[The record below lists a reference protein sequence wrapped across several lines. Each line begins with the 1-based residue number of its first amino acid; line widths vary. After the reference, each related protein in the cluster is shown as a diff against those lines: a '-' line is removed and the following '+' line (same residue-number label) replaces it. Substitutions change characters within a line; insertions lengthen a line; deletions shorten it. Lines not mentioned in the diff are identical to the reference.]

1 MKKHSKTCCLSSAL
15 FLILSLSA
23 IPTHAVTLSAFSEN
37 FEGTL
42 GAWTDANPSSPQ
54 SAIVV
59 DPLRAGNHVLNF
71 TTLGSGGSIY
81 TTDTIAST
89 GLFTVSFEYLGLARS
104 GSVAGDIGG
113 FFGVS
118 QAFPGNHYWV
128 AGTIDGYAPIN
139 LIDDN
144 TWHTY
149 TLTFSSPI
157 GQTVHLMY
165 EDFVGSGGV
174 AGDAY
179 FDNIR
184 FNDAAVAPAPFRD
197 VPEPGI
203 TTMLLTGIGLMGFIT
218 RRRSQK
224 EVAGT

>member
-1 MKKHSKTCCLSSAL
+1 MKNYTTIYRLTSA
-15 FLILSLSA
+15 FILAATLPITPA
-23 IPTHAVTLSAFSEN
+23 QAVPLSAFSEN
-37 FEGTL
+37 FEATL
-42 GAWTDANPSSPQ
+42 AAWTDINPSNPE
-54 SAIVV
+54 AVIVA
-59 DPLRAGNHVLNF
+59 DPLRTGNHVLSF
-71 TTLGSGGSIY
+71 ARLGSGGSIY
-81 TTDTIAST
+81 TTDTIST
-89 GLFTVSFEYLGLARS
+89 SGQFTVSFEYLGLARQ
-104 GSVAGDIGG
+104 GSNAGDIGG

-128 AGTIDGYAPIN
+128 AGTIDGYGPIN

-165 EDFVGSGGV
+165 EDFVGSGGI

-184 FNDAAVAPAPFRD
+184 FNDTSVAPAPFPNA
-197 VPEPGI
+197 VPEPG
-203 TTMLLTGIGLMGFIT
+203 TYPMLLAGLGLMGFMV
-218 RRRSQK
+218 RRSK
-224 EVAGT
+224 RN